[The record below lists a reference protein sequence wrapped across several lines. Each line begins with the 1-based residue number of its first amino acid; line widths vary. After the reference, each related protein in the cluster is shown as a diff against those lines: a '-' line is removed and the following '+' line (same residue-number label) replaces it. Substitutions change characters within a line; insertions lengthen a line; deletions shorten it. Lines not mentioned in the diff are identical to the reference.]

1 MRGKGHGGVSDGK
14 YRLPLSVSLPFD
26 PFMVIENW
34 RKRLDIG
41 LILKVAG
48 VGILV
53 SAASQILAK
62 SGRDEQSMLVIVSG
76 IIVVLIMLVGE
87 IEKLFSLV
95 ISVFGF

>member
-1 MRGKGHGGVSDGK
+1 MLCLRKTLVFLKG
-14 YRLPLSVSLPFD
+14 
-26 PFMVIENW
+26 MVIFM
-34 RKRLDIG
+34 LDIG

-53 SAASQILAK
+53 SAAAQILQK
-62 SGRDEQSMLVIVSG
+62 SGRDEHSMLVVIAG

-87 IEKLFSLV
+87 IEKLFELV